1 MKKRINYIDL
11 FSGIGG
17 FALGLKKAGF
27 IFENHWFSEIN
38 KNAINIYKKH
48 FPKAKELGDV
58 TTIRDVSGL
67 CADIITFGFPCQDL
81 SYAGKRAGLAGARSH
96 LFFEAIRIIR
106 EIKPEC
112 FIFENVKGL
121 FTSDRGADFIRC
133 LREIADIGLYDCEWQ
148 LVDSGWFLPQDR
160 ERIYFVG
167 HLRGKSGSK
176 VFPVTGSG
184 KKADI
189 ISGQKANTL
198 TARYAQS
205 GNKGSYIVESYRHK
219 ENELDGKNCF
229 GFYSKSSSRFYR
241 GFLKGKSRSLK
252 TRSDAAVAIPVSSV
266 NWYDKSQ
273 NGRRFK
279 NNGDNS
285 FTLTTQDQHGV
296 FDGNLVRRLTPLE
309 CERLQGFPDYWT
321 DVEVLY
327 KNGKIKRMY
336 DSPRYK
342 ALGNAVSVCWPE
354 WIGKKLLGDDDAE

>member
-1 MKKRINYIDL
+1 MNRRINYIDL

-27 IFENHWFSEIN
+27 IFENHWFSEID

-58 TTIRDVSGL
+58 RAIRDVSGL
-67 CADIITFGFPCQDL
+67 RADIITFGFPCQDL
-81 SYAGKRAGLAGARSH
+81 SVAGKRAGLAGSRSG

-106 EIKPEC
+106 EIKPQC

-167 HLRGKSGSK
+167 HLRGKSESK
-176 VFPVTGSG
+176 IFPFGSG
-184 KKADI
+184 REKVDVLQ
-189 ISGQKANTL
+189 GQKANTL

-205 GNKGSYIVESYRHK
+205 GNRGSFIVEDQRYRK
-219 ENELDGKNCF
+219 DVEEKCCF
-229 GFYSKSSSRFYR
+229 GFYSKSSSHFFR
-241 GFLKGKSRSLK
+241 GFIKEKSRTLK
-252 TRSDAAVAIPVSSV
+252 TRADAAVAIPVSSV
-266 NWYDKSQ
+266 NWLNKNQ
-273 NGRRFK
+273 HGRRFK
-279 NNGDNS
+279 ENGDNS
-285 FTLTTQDQHGV
+285 FTLTTHDQHGV
-296 FDGNLVRRLTPLE
+296 FDGKLVRRLTPLE

-327 KNGKIKRMY
+327 NNGKIKKMY
-336 DSPRYK
+336 DFPRYK

-354 WIGKKLLGDDDAE
+354 WIGRKLLGDGNAE